1 MCQDLINTL
10 LTPENSGR
18 YGQLT
23 RNIPL
28 VQNAV
33 LSEEQRRNPMLN
45 PDVAANAIRLDYSL
59 LGEVSAEWK
68 ERWDR
73 EVKFRMR

>member
-1 MCQDLINTL
+1 
-10 LTPENSGR
+10 
-18 YGQLT
+18 
-23 RNIPL
+23 
-28 VQNAV
+28 
-33 LSEEQRRNPMLN
+33 MLN